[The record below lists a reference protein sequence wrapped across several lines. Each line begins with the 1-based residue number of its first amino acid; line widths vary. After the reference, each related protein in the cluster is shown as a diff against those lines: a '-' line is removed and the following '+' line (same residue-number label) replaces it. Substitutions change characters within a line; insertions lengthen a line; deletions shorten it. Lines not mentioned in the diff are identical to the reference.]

1 MSKITEFSIQ
11 FIELMPEEIQEGV
24 LYISLVYSTTCHKCF
39 CGCGVETFAPI
50 SGDSGW
56 ALKNNAGVVSLTPS
70 LKQRLECQSHYYL
83 TENKVIWL

>member
-1 MSKITEFSIQ
+1 MNKITEFSIK
-11 FIELMPEEIQEGV
+11 FIELMPKEIEEGI

-50 SGDSGW
+50 GKDGW
-56 ALKNNAGVVSLTPS
+56 KQTNINGFVSLSPS
-70 LKQRLECQSHYYL
+70 LQQRLECQSHYHL

>member
-1 MSKITEFSIQ
+1 MSKVLEFSIE
-11 FIELMPEEIQEGV
+11 FIELMPEEIEEGI

-39 CGCGVETFAPI
+39 CGCGVETFAPLGEHHWKLENLDGI
-50 SGDSGW
+50 
-56 ALKNNAGVVSLTPS
+56 VSLTPS